1 MNIEA
6 LIGMN
11 ITQFLLGLVRASG
24 LIVTAPLF
32 QSRSIPA
39 KAKALL
45 AGALALTVAPYIH
58 SDLDLEA
65 FSFWMAVATLIQ
77 EMIVG
82 LIMGLMV
89 NLTMYALQL
98 AGYFFDV
105 PMGFG
110 MINILDPQSGTEIP
124 LLGQFNA
131 ILAGLIYLAVDG
143 HLTLISSFIKSYDV
157 IKPGSFFFHREA
169 TGVFLKAFSNM
180 FYLGFK
186 IGIPVVGTIFL
197 ADVALGIISKL
208 IPQINVFVMG
218 FSIKIVVGLTTL
230 ALFIQ
235 AYIFLIEQ
243 SFSSS
248 GTTFRL
254 LRMMLRHLTG

>member
-1 MNIEA
+1 LNIEA
-6 LIGMN
+6 FIGMN

-24 LIVTAPLF
+24 LMVTAPLF

-39 KAKALL
+39 QAKALF
-45 AGALALTVAPYIH
+45 AGALALTVAPYIQ

-65 FSFWMAVATLIQ
+65 FSYWMAIVTLIQ

-110 MINILDPQSGTEIP
+110 MINVLDPQSGTEMP

-131 ILAGLIYLAVDG
+131 ILGGLIFLAIDG
-143 HLTLISSFIKSYDV
+143 HHTLISSFIKSYDV
-157 IKPGSFFFHREA
+157 IGPGAFFFHREA
-169 TGVFLKAFSNM
+169 VGVFLRAFSNM

-186 IGIPVVGTIFL
+186 IGIPIVGTIFL
-197 ADVALGIISKL
+197 TDVALGMISKL

-218 FSIKIVVGLTTL
+218 FSIKIIVGLMTL
-230 ALFIQ
+230 AMFIP
-235 AYIFLIEQ
+235 AYVYLIEQ
-243 SFSSS
+243 NFSSS
-248 GTTFRL
+248 GTAFKL
-254 LRMMLRHLTG
+254 LRMILRHLTG